1 MSRRVRELDVSVLDD
16 VPEMCRACV
25 FWEVSRAPR
34 GPRRDGRLGR
44 EAKEAWWQATQLEWG
59 IPGRVVYVD
68 DVPVGYATF
77 APSAHF
83 PRVRQYG
90 RPSEDALLLAT
101 LWIDPE
107 HRGQGLATMLLQSVL
122 REVHKRGGRALEA
135 YGARSASDLAAGCMI
150 PETFLLARGFQVLWE
165 HQDSP
170 LLRLDLRQ
178 TARWQEVG
186 HALGEVI
193 ATLAR
198 RERQPARTP
207 GRPAL
212 ETRRDAVGRI

>member
-1 MSRRVRELDVSVLDD
+1 MNRRVRELSVETLDHL
-16 VPEMCRACV
+16 PPACRACV
-25 FWEVSRAPR
+25 FWEVSGACR
-34 GPRRDGRLGR
+34 GPRRDARVGR

-59 IPGRVVYVD
+59 APGRAVFID
-68 DVPVGYATF
+68 DALVGYAIFGPTV
-77 APSAHF
+77 HF
-83 PRVRQYG
+83 PRVREYS

-122 REVHKRGGRALEA
+122 REVHRRGGRALEA
-135 YGARSASDLAAGCMI
+135 YGARSAVDLAGPCMI
-150 PETFLLARGFQVLWE
+150 PETFLSSHGFQVISEESRL
-165 HQDSP
+165 P

-178 TARWQEVG
+178 TVRWQEVS
-186 HALGEVI
+186 HALGEVLS
-193 ATLAR
+193 TLAR

-212 ETRRDAVGRI
+212 EIREAEPSR